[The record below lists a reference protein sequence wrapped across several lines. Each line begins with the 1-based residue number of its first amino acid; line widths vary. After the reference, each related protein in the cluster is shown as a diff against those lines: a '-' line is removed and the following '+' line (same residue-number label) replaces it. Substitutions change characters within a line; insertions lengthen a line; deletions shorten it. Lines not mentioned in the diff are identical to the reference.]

1 MRKPLLERRR
11 GGSDSHSKR
20 GQFMTFAAVLWFL
33 TLLQVAQPAPAQPEA
48 AAAPA
53 EFPEV
58 VARVNATD
66 ITKKEL
72 LRRAEALR
80 NQMPSFEAGP
90 DFYQR
95 VLADMVSGE
104 LLYQSVVAKGF
115 VPTEQEVE
123 AEIQAQK
130 GRLPNEADFQKVL
143 DSQGITLQELHAEMK
158 KEIAIQNLIE
168 KEIIPSIAVT
178 EEEKK
183 KFFEDNAARMTRP
196 LQFRAAHILIGV
208 GENPTPEKK
217 AEAQKKA
224 TAIHGMLEAGQDFA
238 DLARRNSDDP
248 GSKDNGGELPWMSQG
263 QTVPPFEAAAL
274 ALSPGQLSGVV
285 ETQFGFHIIRLLEKR
300 EAGAMSYEEAAGR
313 IDEFLKR
320 RGLQQKIE
328 AELEKL
334 KAAAKVEVFI

>member
-1 MRKPLLERRR
+1 M
-11 GGSDSHSKR
+11 S
-20 GQFMTFAAVLWFL
+20 FAFVLS
-33 TLLQVAQPAPAQPEA
+33 LLQLASAQPEA
-48 AAAPA
+48 QTSPA

-58 VARVNATD
+58 VARVNTTD
-66 ITKKEL
+66 ITKEDL

-104 LLYQSVVAKGF
+104 LLYQSVAGKGL
-115 VPTEQEVE
+115 VPSEQQVE

-130 GRLPNEADFQKVL
+130 SRLSSEADFQKVL
-143 DSQGITLQELHAEMK
+143 DSQGITIEELRVEMK

-168 KEIIPSIAVT
+168 KEIIPSVTVT

-183 KFFEDNAARMTRP
+183 KFYDDNAARMTHP
-196 LQFRAAHILIGV
+196 QQFRAAHILIGV
-208 GENPTPEKK
+208 GENPTPETK

-238 DLARRNSDDP
+238 ELARKNSDDP

-285 ETQFGFHIIRLLEKR
+285 ETQFGFHVIRLLEKR
-300 EAGAMSYEEAAGR
+300 EAGAMSYQEAEGR

-320 RGLQQKIE
+320 RGLQQKID

-334 KAAAKVEVFI
+334 RAAAKVELFI

>member
-1 MRKPLLERRR
+1 M
-11 GGSDSHSKR
+11 S
-20 GQFMTFAAVLWFL
+20 FAAVLS
-33 TLLQVAQPAPAQPEA
+33 LLQLASAQPEA
-48 AAAPA
+48 ATSPA

-66 ITKKEL
+66 ITRKEL

-80 NQMPSFEAGP
+80 NQMPSFETGP

-95 VLADMVSGE
+95 VLADLVSGE
-104 LLYQSVVAKGF
+104 LLYQSGAARGL
-115 VPTEQEVE
+115 VPSEQEVE

-130 GRLPNEADFQKVL
+130 GRLSTEADFQKVL
-143 DSQGITLQELHAEMK
+143 DSQGITLEELRVEMK

-168 KEIIPSIAVT
+168 KEIIPSLSVT

-183 KFFEDNAARMTRP
+183 KFYQDNAARMTHP
-196 LQFRAAHILIGV
+196 QQFRAAHILIGT
-208 GENPTPEKK
+208 GEKPTAEQEAEAKKK
-217 AEAQKKA
+217 AA
-224 TAIHGMLEAGQDFA
+224 AIHGMLEAGQDFA

-248 GSKDNGGELPWMSQG
+248 GSKDNGGELPWMSPG

-274 ALSPGQLSGVV
+274 ALLPGQLSGVV
-285 ETQFGFHIIRLLEKR
+285 ETQFGYHIIRLLEKR
-300 EAGAMSYEEAAGR
+300 EAGAMSYEEAEGR

-328 AELEKL
+328 AELERL
-334 KAAAKVEVFI
+334 RAAARVEVFI